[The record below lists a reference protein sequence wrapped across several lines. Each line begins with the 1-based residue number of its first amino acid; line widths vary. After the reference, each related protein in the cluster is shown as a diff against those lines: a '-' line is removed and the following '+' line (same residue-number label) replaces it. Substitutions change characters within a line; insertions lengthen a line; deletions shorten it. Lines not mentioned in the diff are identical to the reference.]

1 MPGGFCQHCG
11 AAHGDL
17 ARFCPKCGQPL
28 AAPQPVATPPAAP
41 TSFTEK
47 YAGTPFAASPSQTT
61 WTSLAPASSRR
72 PVVIGVVVALVVVVL
87 IGAWQL
93 GLFARFTS
101 SAGTAGNIPPTGQIW
116 FGSSFDTTTFA
127 LSGITTTARTGTTVA
142 LVALLPR
149 SISTGTANIR
159 VSLNGTQ
166 VLNQAVTMTGSG
178 DLFGMTVGPFVVP
191 GTYKYD
197 LVDLGGNVLATG
209 TLTVSQ

>member
-1 MPGGFCQHCG
+1 MAGFCQHCG
-11 AAHGDL
+11 AAHDDE

-28 AAPQPVATPPAAP
+28 ATPQPVATPAAAP

-47 YAGTPFAASPSQTT
+47 YAGTPFAAAPSQTAWASPT
-61 WTSLAPASSRR
+61 PASSRR
-72 PVVIGVVVALVVVVL
+72 PVVIGVVVALAVVAL

-93 GLFARFTS
+93 GLFSRFTS

-149 SISTGTANIR
+149 SISTGAASMR
-159 VSLNGTQ
+159 VSLNGTL
-166 VLNQAVTMTGSG
+166 VVNQAVNMNGSG
-178 DLFGMTVGPFVVP
+178 DLFGTTVGPLTIS
-191 GTYKYD
+191 GTYKYE
-197 LVDLGGNVLATG
+197 LVDLGGNLLASG